1 MHWERGDITFL
12 YCGDAKAA
20 GMSLFVMDNEL
31 KVLKSYLRC
40 RETFFRVKYWL
51 TTAMAT
57 AYAYRNSNQV
67 YQRVRTEETEME
79 FEDEVDLLMSGDII
93 SAQVSTKPI
102 SFNKAKAGWIF
113 REDREE
119 MVGNYRATFY
129 NVNGINLE
137 TRKRREHL
145 SDADLQ
151 KNKQLL
157 ESFTKGN
164 MEQGGQS
171 QDVLSVDTIYAPSL
185 KKLCLDVGHITEY
198 GSFQP

>member
-1 MHWERGDITFL
+1 
-12 YCGDAKAA
+12 
-20 GMSLFVMDNEL
+20 
-31 KVLKSYLRC
+31 
-40 RETFFRVKYWL
+40 
-51 TTAMAT
+51 
-57 AYAYRNSNQV
+57 
-67 YQRVRTEETEME
+67 ME

-113 REDREE
+113 REDSEFNRANVVPPVTLERPLAGEE

-164 MEQGGQS
+164 MEQGGGIGTDGSPVKSTPNNNRNQMS
-171 QDVLSVDTIYAPSL
+171 IRILSALYFPARNKQLGDC
-185 KKLCLDVGHITEY
+185 KN
-198 GSFQP
+198 

>member
-1 MHWERGDITFL
+1 
-12 YCGDAKAA
+12 
-20 GMSLFVMDNEL
+20 
-31 KVLKSYLRC
+31 
-40 RETFFRVKYWL
+40 
-51 TTAMAT
+51 
-57 AYAYRNSNQV
+57 
-67 YQRVRTEETEME
+67 ME

-164 MEQGGQS
+164 MEQGGLS
-171 QDVLSVDTIYAPSL
+171 QESSVLTLLMHQTHPISRRCVLSQGEPAPTAVRQRHVARVRILSPGGASHTWQEARL
-185 KKLCLDVGHITEY
+185 QGVLQGIQGHRRHER
-198 GSFQP
+198 GVPPLH